1 MKYYVE
7 LTYPKASR
15 LPVYG
20 LTLEAESNSIAIN
33 EATVQAA
40 REGWRG
46 SPKKVTARQ
55 VQEAA

>member
-20 LTLEAESNSIAIN
+20 LTLDAESKSIAIN

-46 SPKKVTARQ
+46 TPKKVTARQ
-55 VQEAA
+55 IQEAA

>member
-20 LTLEAESNSIAIN
+20 LTLEAASKSIAIN